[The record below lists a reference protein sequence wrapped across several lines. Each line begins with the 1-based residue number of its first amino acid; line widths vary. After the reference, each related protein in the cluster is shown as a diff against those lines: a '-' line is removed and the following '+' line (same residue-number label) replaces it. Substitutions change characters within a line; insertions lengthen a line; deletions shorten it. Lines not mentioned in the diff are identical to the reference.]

1 MYYMLEIS
9 RTSAAMCPKKSP
21 QVAFAAPGLPWRRR
35 SPGRRPVGKDV
46 ALGGA
51 GGAAVGGAGRCAA
64 TPGDGSEAHRVVDA
78 AGGS

>member
-1 MYYMLEIS
+1 
-9 RTSAAMCPKKSP
+9 
-21 QVAFAAPGLPWRRR
+21 
-35 SPGRRPVGKDV
+35 V

-64 TPGDGSEAHRVVDA
+64 TPGDVSEAHRVVDA